1 MSRLNEFVAVHSKH
15 NDCKGCVGERNGPL
29 CGDLGVAG
37 NCYDRSII
45 FKEKEPMTEANQQVA
60 GPQHE
65 AALQQALALPP
76 ASFATERQKA
86 WDAYADSRAKITGHR
101 PSPLL
106 PRAEG
111 FMEGYA
117 QGFAAAEPLLK
128 ALRLA
133 SDVKPAPRKG
143 KLVDL
148 IVESLRIEGPASA
161 HTLAV
166 RLGRQL
172 NSVSPRTISLRHRGH
187 IVVTGSEP
195 ATNGKGV
202 REVYAAAAYTG

>member
-1 MSRLNEFVAVHSKH
+1 MSRINEFAAVHSPD
-15 NDCKGCVGERNGPL
+15 NDCKGCAADGDALL
-29 CGDLGVAG
+29 CGDIGLAG
-37 NCYDRSII
+37 KCHDRSII
-45 FKEKEPMTEANQQVA
+45 FHKVQPMTEA
-60 GPQHE
+60 
-65 AALQQALALPP
+65 ALPP
-76 ASFATERQKA
+76 ASFASSRQQA
-86 WDAYADSRAKITGHR
+86 WDAYADSRAKITGNR
-101 PSPLL
+101 PSPHL

-148 IVESLRIEGPASA
+148 IVESLRLEGPASA

-187 IVVTGSEP
+187 IVVTGTEP
-195 ATNGKGV
+195 ATNGKGQ
-202 REVYAAAAYTG
+202 REVYAAAVFA

>member
-1 MSRLNEFVAVHSKH
+1 MSRLNEFVAVHSEH

-29 CGDLGVAG
+29 CGDLGIAG
-37 NCYDRSII
+37 QCYDRSII
-45 FKEKEPMTEANQQVA
+45 FKEKEPMTTQPAPLTTQVA
-60 GPQHE
+60 IQN
-65 AALQQALALPP
+65 ALGLPPP

-148 IVESLRIEGPASA
+148 IVESLRLEGPASA

-172 NSVSPRTISLRHRGH
+172 NSVSPRTLSLRHRGH

-202 REVYAAAAYTG
+202 REVYAAAAYAG